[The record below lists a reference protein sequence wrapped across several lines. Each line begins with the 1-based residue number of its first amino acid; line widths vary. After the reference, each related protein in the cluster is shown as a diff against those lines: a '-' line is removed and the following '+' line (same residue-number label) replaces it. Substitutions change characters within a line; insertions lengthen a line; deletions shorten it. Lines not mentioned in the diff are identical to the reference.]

1 LPKRSPAPDP
11 SPAPEPV
18 EEEAPGIAEQFGRTR
33 RAFMGLISS
42 HRRLLSAELSE
53 IMDEVK
59 RAIVLVAV
67 AAGLLVLAAIMLT
80 LGTMLWLDEWVF
92 GSIGWGVV
100 HGSSF
105 MIATA
110 VVAVLVILPNSGPR
124 LATAFG
130 ISLVAA
136 VVVGVVFWLR
146 LTNQAWGWVGDS
158 FFGSLAWPDGS
169 AISAFDRPVAVAVLV
184 LAVICG
190 VLGLLIGFLSGEGAA
205 GRLGD
210 AVGGLLV
217 GALVGGLLG
226 GLLGVPMSWGIA
238 VAVGLAIFLILL
250 PVLALILVLPSAD
263 WDGLKKRLIPNQ
275 TIETT
280 KETIEWVREQ
290 MPLGR
295 KS

>member
-1 LPKRSPAPDP
+1 
-11 SPAPEPV
+11 
-18 EEEAPGIAEQFGRTR
+18 
-33 RAFMGLISS
+33 MGLVRS

-53 IMDEVK
+53 IMDEIK
-59 RAIVLVAV
+59 RAFALVALAV
-67 AAGLLVLAAIMLT
+67 SLLVLAAIMLT
-80 LGTMLWLDEWVF
+80 LGTMLWLDEWAF

-124 LATAFG
+124 LGAAFA
-130 ISLVAA
+130 ISLLAA
-136 VVVGVVFWLR
+136 VVAGIVFGLR

-169 AISAFDRPVAVAVLV
+169 AISAFDRPVIVAVLV
-184 LAVICG
+184 LATICG
-190 VLGLLIGFLSGEGAA
+190 ALGLLIGFLAGEGAA

-226 GLLGVPMSWGIA
+226 GVLGVPMSWPIA
-238 VAVGLAIFLILL
+238 AAVGLAVFLILL

-263 WDGLKKRLIPNQ
+263 WDGLKKRLTPNQ